1 MARAFLWTTIV
12 AVLAGVGSFLLPSK
26 LLVPNDLHPTADLYP
41 TNLSLAA
48 RLPRAPARAAHSSSP
63 GGPIALADASDQAT
77 RGAQVYAMHCITCHG
92 DRGQGLTLEWRLTW
106 DDEHQNCAKPKCHG
120 RDNPE
125 GFYLP
130 NMYAPAIVGPD
141 TLEEFQTAKDL
152 FDFVSTRMPFQEP
165 GILPQ
170 EDYWALAAFLLQR
183 NGLALPGAEIGV
195 GNASMIL
202 LRPQPILPTAPATS
216 GTR

>member
-1 MARAFLWTTIV
+1 MARALFWLVSV
-12 AVLAGVGSFLLPSK
+12 AALAGAGLLLPNW
-26 LLVPNDLHPTADLYP
+26 LWGADGLEP
-41 TNLSLAA
+41 TNPSAP
-48 RLPRAPARAAHSSSP
+48 PRSPVAPARAAYSSSLATAVAP
-63 GGPIALADASDQAT
+63 ADAPDQAT
-77 RGAQVYAMHCITCHG
+77 RGAQVYTMRCITCHG

-141 TLEEFQTAKDL
+141 TLEEFQTAQDL
-152 FDFVSTRMPFQEP
+152 FDFISTVMPFQEP

-170 EDYWALAAFLLQR
+170 EDYWALAAYLLRQ
-183 NGLALPGAEIGV
+183 NGLALPSADLGA
-195 GNASMIL
+195 GNASTIL
-202 LRPQPILPTAPATS
+202 LHPQQVQPTMPAVP
-216 GTR
+216 GTP